1 MFRWF
6 RVIVDPYGHRPFF
19 EQGSGA
25 DRTRD
30 LDQKNP
36 SLKARN
42 LNLRTRIKMFSSSQV
57 GRAGPSIYLSIEKS
71 QLKTATRVHIVY
83 KF

>member
-30 LDQKNP
+30 LDQKKPESQGTQPEPPN
-36 SLKARN
+36 SNKDVLVKSGR
-42 LNLRTRIKMFSSSQV
+42 SSWPV
-57 GRAGPSIYLSIEKS
+57 YLS
-71 QLKTATRVHIVY
+71 LH
-83 KF
+83 